1 MKLDE
6 CGLPLYVAVKIFT
19 PFIIGKLIERKIAH
33 TPKQAE
39 KLIKDENPIALRIL
53 EEVIKD
59 KYVLLNRAPTL
70 HRLSIQ
76 AFKPKLMPGK
86 TIRIHPL
93 VTPAFN
99 ADFDGDQMA
108 VHLPLSDESQ
118 REARDIISSDKN
130 VLKPASG
137 EPVITH
143 SQDMVMGIYYLTDE
157 SNSPKEV
164 K

>member
-1 MKLDE
+1 M
-6 CGLPLYVAVKIFT
+6 
-19 PFIIGKLIERKIAH
+19 
-33 TPKQAE
+33 
-39 KLIKDENPIALRIL
+39 
-53 EEVIKD
+53 
-59 KYVLLNRAPTL
+59 NRAPTL

-118 REARDIISSDKN
+118 REARDLIASDKN

-143 SQDMVMGIYYLTDE
+143 SQDMVMGIYYLTDDSNASKEIQGRFSSIPDALE
-157 SNSPKEV
+157 SFWSGNITIKDRIILFL
-164 K
+164 

>member
-1 MKLDE
+1 
-6 CGLPLYVAVKIFT
+6 
-19 PFIIGKLIERKIAH
+19 
-33 TPKQAE
+33 
-39 KLIKDENPIALRIL
+39 
-53 EEVIKD
+53 
-59 KYVLLNRAPTL
+59 VLLNRAPTL

-118 REARDIISSDKN
+118 REARDLIASDKN

-143 SQDMVMGIYYLTDE
+143 SQDMVMGIYYLTDDSNASKEIQGRFSSIPDALE
-157 SNSPKEV
+157 SFWSGNITIKDRIILFL
-164 K
+164 

>member
-1 MKLDE
+1 M
-6 CGLPLYVAVKIFT
+6 PLYVAVKIFT
-19 PFIIGKLIERKIAH
+19 PFIIGKLIERKVAH

-39 KLIKDENPIALRIL
+39 KLIKDESPMALKIL
-53 EEVIKD
+53 EEVIEG

-76 AFKPKLMPGK
+76 AFKVKLMPGK

-93 VTPAFN
+93 VCPAFN

-108 VHLPLSDESQ
+108 VHLPLSE
-118 REARDIISSDKN
+118 EAQAEAKNIIASDQN
-130 VLKPASG
+130 VLAPASG

-143 SQDMVMGIYYLTDE
+143 QQDMVLGIYYLTDPT
-157 SNSPKEV
+157 S
-164 K
+164 